1 MKRGFFFNIIIIF
14 SKLEFDFSFLIT
26 IERFS
31 DDESNEGFRHK
42 RNKLYKGNAY
52 SLKIIRRCFA
62 CDPWWPCRNFQLVA
76 NLFPVTSRQFQR
88 SYMCTIPPFC
98 CSRNMCMHMHVSI
111 HGFVMKIIPADLF
124 FSKIFFKRNSSL
136 NRVHLSN

>member
-42 RNKLYKGNAY
+42 RNKFYKGNVY

-62 CDPWWPCRNFQLVA
+62 CDP
-76 NLFPVTSRQFQR
+76 
-88 SYMCTIPPFC
+88 
-98 CSRNMCMHMHVSI
+98 
-111 HGFVMKIIPADLF
+111 
-124 FSKIFFKRNSSL
+124 
-136 NRVHLSN
+136 